1 MKAIKR
7 SAVFSA
13 VEQSP
18 NKVAKLSRM
27 WSVVVVAV
35 VSCLS
40 EPSGSGVRFRK
51 RDGG

>member
-1 MKAIKR
+1 MKVIRR

-13 VEQSP
+13 AGQSP

-35 VSCLS
+35 AIVYGGHFPFLFGA
-40 EPSGSGVRFRK
+40 SGFPP
-51 RDGG
+51 